1 MQIVHEIF
9 KHVVDLQLTF
19 SL

>member
-1 MQIVHEIF
+1 MQIVHEIL
-9 KHVVDLQLTF
+9 KQVVDLQLTF